1 MSHVTTANTQ
11 ILKPNRKA
19 PCAALR
25 NAQRREMRKNG
36 LSITSAAI
44 SATKVNLKPR
54 RLKRWQ
60 SEVKFSNNGERKESE
75 MKFLAAYWLELFV
88 LSSVLGGLIGFFW
101 ASTSSYTLDE
111 FGRRIEHDD

>member
-1 MSHVTTANTQ
+1 
-11 ILKPNRKA
+11 
-19 PCAALR
+19 
-25 NAQRREMRKNG
+25 
-36 LSITSAAI
+36 
-44 SATKVNLKPR
+44 
-54 RLKRWQ
+54 
-60 SEVKFSNNGERKESE
+60 